1 MNFFTLLAEH
11 QQKNLFGIHLR
22 LLFKKIFLIIMQL
35 RLAFFI
41 LLTTS
46 IQLFSAPPV
55 KSQAI
60 DKVEIKLELKN
71 ESLLKAFQQIE
82 KQTSFHF
89 MYRHADV
96 KGIIVSEMPSSTQ
109 SVEAILK
116 QLLAKTNL
124 GFKQVD
130 DRILIVN
137 NMNSVYVERVLSQT
151 SDLTNAQEKDIV
163 VKGQVKDSKG
173 ETLPGVSVRVKGT
186 AAGTSTDMNGN
197 YSLSV
202 PDNATIVYTY
212 IGYITQEIIVNSRT
226 TINVTLEA
234 SSTSLSEIVVTA
246 LGIEREAK
254 SLTYATQGVSAKELS
269 ETRSLNVVNSLQG
282 KVAGMTIESAGTGL
296 GSPSRVTLRGNR
308 SLTGNSGPL
317 YVIDGVQMSTAI
329 SNISPDNIESINVL
343 KGPNA
348 AALYGSAAQ
357 NGAIIIETKKGK
369 AGVVQVSLNETFIAG
384 SPIHYLNPQNVY
396 GQGVSGVYNATSE
409 ESWGPK
415 MTGQMVN
422 HWSNAPG
429 KKGTQYAFL
438 PQPNNFKDVF
448 QTSQY
453 VTHNFNASVGSEKTQ
468 TAFSYT
474 REEAKGLVQNNALR
488 RHNAS
493 IRVTSQL
500 RKWLTLDTKL
510 NYIRNEIDNQSG
522 TGDNAAN
529 NPYMNIYRL
538 PRNIVFDDLKQ
549 FEYTDPLTGKNKQ
562 NFWSPGSTIGRNPFW
577 ILNRVLNYQT
587 SDRLLALGSLT
598 INFTD
603 KLKMM
608 ARTSFDGGSNTLER
622 KAWED
627 SYGGGQDNFG
637 SYSGQIGGPGGVWN
651 SDAIVSYNDLITKD
665 LTFSGLVGANLRKLG
680 GSGSIST
687 STQAGL
693 TIPNFFSSGNTS
705 LVAGAFIPS
714 TQSESQSLYFSGNFG
729 WKNVLYLDVTGR
741 NDWSSTLPAA
751 SRSYFYPSIG
761 LSGIISDMIP
771 SLPSVI
777 SYAKVRASWAK
788 VGNSADPY
796 LLSRSAIFDGNGGNK
811 GFITL
816 GGVLPNKDLRPE
828 TTESYELGLDLRL
841 FKGRLGLDLTAY
853 KTNTFDQLFTISLP
867 SGSGAA
873 SFFTNGGD
881 VENRGIEAVI
891 SATPVQTKRG
901 FTWDL
906 SANLAKNRNWV
917 NKISDD
923 RPSIIVGGDSYMY
936 DYVVTQGQEFGN
948 IYTRGWQRDAQGRV
962 IVGPNGIPLFTAGR
976 TVKAANFNPDWMAAI
991 SNTLTYKNVSFSFLI
1006 EHRQGGSVVSTTDG
1020 LLFGEGSAAETL
1032 PGREGGLVF
1041 GQNFYTNETAVKA
1054 DGSPNTIAITSEAF
1068 WKTVGGRNTPI
1079 GEAFV
1084 TDATNTRLREAS
1096 IGFTLPKSML
1106 TKLPF
1111 VSNAKLSLVGRN
1123 LFFLYKK
1130 GNWDPEI
1137 LSSANTSAAG
1147 GQTYLPPTE
1156 RTFGLNLKLD
1166 F

>member
-1 MNFFTLLAEH
+1 MNIFTLLAEN
-11 QQKNLFGIHLR
+11 QQKPRFAYYLRQLFDK
-22 LLFKKIFLIIMQL
+22 LLMIIMQL

-41 LLTTS
+41 VLTTS

-71 ESLLKAFQQIE
+71 ESLVKAFQKIE
-82 KQTSFHF
+82 KQSQFQF
-89 MYRHADV
+89 MYRYADV
-96 KGIIVSEMPSSTQ
+96 KDINKLELSAEKMSVSD
-109 SVEAILK
+109 ILK
-116 QLLAKTNL
+116 ELLSNTSL
-124 GFKQVD
+124 DFKQVD
-130 DRILIVN
+130 NRIMIVN
-137 NMNSVYVERVLSQT
+137 NLRGGNDANT
-151 SDLTNAQEKDIV
+151 SKLDNAATSLLDIV
-163 VKGQVKDSKG
+163 VKGQVKDDKG
-173 ETLPGVSVRVKGT
+173 ETLPGVSVMVKGS
-186 AAGTSTDMNGN
+186 ANGTSTDINGN
-197 YSLSV
+197 YSINV
-202 PDNATIVYTY
+202 PDNSTLVFTY
-212 IGYITQEIIVNSRT
+212 IGYVTQEVVVNNRSM
-226 TINVTLEA
+226 INVTLA
-234 SSTSLSEIVVTA
+234 TSATSLSEVVVTA

-254 SLTYATQGVSAKELS
+254 SLTYATQGVSAKELT

-296 GSPSRVTLRGNR
+296 GSPSRVVLRGNR
-308 SLTGNSGPL
+308 SLTGGSGPL

-369 AGVVQVSLNETFIAG
+369 AGFVQVSLNETFIAG
-384 SPIHYLNPQNVY
+384 SPIHYLEPQNEY
-396 GQGVSGVYNATSE
+396 GQGVSGIYNATAE

-429 KKGTQYAFL
+429 KAGTQYAFL
-438 PQPNNFKDVF
+438 PQPNNFRDIF
-448 QTSQY
+448 NTSQY
-453 VTHNFNASVGSEKTQ
+453 VTHNFNASVGSQNTQ
-468 TAFSYT
+468 SAFSYT
-474 REEAKGLVQNNALR
+474 REEAKGLVDNNELR

-493 IRVTSQL
+493 VRVTSQL

-538 PRNIVFDDLKQ
+538 PRNVAFEDLRQ

-562 NFWSPGSTIGRNPFW
+562 NFWSPGSTIGRNPYW

-587 SDRLLALGSLT
+587 SDRLLAMGSLT

-603 KLKMM
+603 KLKVM

-637 SYSGQIGGPGGVWN
+637 SYSGSIGGPSGVWN
-651 SDAIVSYNDLITKD
+651 SDAIISYNDQITKNINV
-665 LTFSGLVGANLRKLG
+665 SGLVGANLRKQD
-680 GSGSIST
+680 GSGSIAT

-693 TIPNFFSSGNTS
+693 TIPNFFSLANTS
-705 LVAGAFIPS
+705 LVAGSFTPS
-714 TQSESQSLYFSGNFG
+714 TRMESQSLYFSGNFG

-741 NDWSSTLPAA
+741 NDWSSTLPAN
-751 SRSYFYPSIG
+751 SRSYFYPSVG
-761 LSGIISDMIP
+761 LSAVISDMIP
-771 SLPSVI
+771 SLPSAL
-777 SYAKVRASWAK
+777 SYAKLRASWAK

-796 LLSRSAIFDGNGGNK
+796 QLSRSALFNGNGGNN
-811 GFITL
+811 GFIIL
-816 GGVLPNKDLRPE
+816 GSVLPNSELRPE
-828 TTESYELGLDLRL
+828 TTEGYELGLDLR
-841 FKGRLGLDLTAY
+841 FFQGRLGLDLTAY
-853 KTNTFDQLFTISLP
+853 KTNTFDQLFTIALP

-881 VENRGIEAVI
+881 VQNTGFEAII

-906 SANLAKNRNWV
+906 STNFATNRNWV

-923 RPSIIVGGDSYMY
+923 RPRIIVGGDSYLY
-936 DYVVTQGQEFGN
+936 DFVVEQGKEFGD

-962 IVGPNGIPLFTAGR
+962 IVGANGIPLFTSGR
-976 TVKAANFNPDWMAAI
+976 TVKAANFNPDWMGAI
-991 SNTLTYKNVSFSFLI
+991 SNTLSYKNLSFSFLI
-1006 EHRQGGSVVSTTDG
+1006 EHRQGGSMVSSTDA
-1020 LLFGEGSAAETL
+1020 LLFGEGITAETL
-1032 PGREGGLVF
+1032 PGREGGLIF
-1041 GQNFYTNETAVKA
+1041 GQNLFGHETAVKA
-1054 DGSPNTIAITSEAF
+1054 DGTPNTTAITSENF

-1084 TDATNTRLREAS
+1084 VDATNTRMREAS
-1096 IGFTLPKSML
+1096 IGFTLPKSAL
-1106 TKLPF
+1106 AKLPF
-1111 VSNAKLSLVGRN
+1111 VSNAKISLVGRN

-1137 LSSANTSAAG
+1137 LSSTNTSAAG
-1147 GQTYLPPTE
+1147 GQSYLPPTE

>member
-1 MNFFTLLAEH
+1 MNIFTLLAEN
-11 QQKNLFGIHLR
+11 QQKTHFAYYLRQLFDK
-22 LLFKKIFLIIMQL
+22 LLLIIMQL

-41 LLTTS
+41 VLTTS

-71 ESLLKAFQQIE
+71 ESLVNAFQKIE
-82 KQTSFHF
+82 KQSQFQF
-89 MYRHADV
+89 MYRYADV
-96 KGIIVSEMPSSTQ
+96 KDIKKLELSADKM
-109 SVEAILK
+109 SVADILK
-116 QLLAKTNL
+116 ELLSNTSL
-124 GFKQVD
+124 DFKQVD
-130 DRILIVN
+130 NRIMIVN
-137 NMNSVYVERVLSQT
+137 NLKGG
-151 SDLTNAQEKDIV
+151 SDANNVKLNDNAASNLLDMV
-163 VKGQVKDSKG
+163 VKGQVKDDKG
-173 ETLPGVSVRVKGT
+173 ETLPGVSVMVKGS
-186 AAGTSTDMNGN
+186 ANGTSTDINGN
-197 YSLSV
+197 YSINV
-202 PDNATIVYTY
+202 PDNATLVFTY
-212 IGYITQEIIVNSRT
+212 IGYVTQEVVVSNRSM
-226 TINVTLEA
+226 INVTLAA
-234 SSTSLSEIVVTA
+234 SATSLSEVVVTA

-254 SLTYATQGVSAKELS
+254 SLTYSTQGVSAKELS

-296 GSPSRVTLRGNR
+296 GSPSRVLLRGNR
-308 SLTGNSGPL
+308 SLTGSSGPL
-317 YVIDGVQMSTAI
+317 YVIDGVQMTTAI

-369 AGVVQVSLNETFIAG
+369 KGVVQVSLNETFIAG
-384 SPIHYLNPQNVY
+384 SPIHYLDPQNVY
-396 GQGVSGVYNATSE
+396 GQGVGGVYNATSE

-438 PQPNNFKDVF
+438 PQPDNFKDVF

-453 VTHNFNASVGSEKTQ
+453 LTHNLNASVGSEITQ

-474 REEAKGLVQNNALR
+474 REEAKGLVENNELR

-493 IRVTSQL
+493 IRVISQL

-522 TGDNAAN
+522 TGDNAGN

-538 PRNIVFDDLKQ
+538 PRNIAIQDLKQ

-587 SDRLLALGSLT
+587 SDRLLAMGSLT

-603 KLKMM
+603 KLKVM
-608 ARTSFDGGSNTLER
+608 ARTSYDGGSNTLER

-627 SYGGGQDNFG
+627 SYGGGGDNFG
-637 SYSGQIGGPGGVWN
+637 RYNGQIGGPSGVWN
-651 SDAIVSYNDLITKD
+651 SDAIVTYNDQITKS
-665 LTFSGLVGANLRKLG
+665 LNVSGIVGANLRKQD

-705 LVAGAFIPS
+705 LVTGSFDPS
-714 TQSESQSLYFSGNFG
+714 TQMESQSLYFSGNLG

-761 LSGIISDMIP
+761 LSGVISDMIP
-771 SLPSVI
+771 SLPSAI

-796 LLSRSAIFDGNGGNK
+796 LLSRSALFNGSGGNN

-828 TTESYELGLDLRL
+828 TTESFELGLDLR
-841 FKGRLGLDLTAY
+841 FFQGRLGLDLTAY

-881 VENRGIEAVI
+881 VENKGIEAVI

-901 FTWDL
+901 FIWDL
-906 SANLAKNRNWV
+906 STNFAKNRNWV

-936 DYVVTQGQEFGN
+936 EYVVKQGAEYGD
-948 IYTRGWQRDAQGRV
+948 IYTRGYQRDAQGRV
-962 IVGPNGIPLFTAGR
+962 IVGANGIPLFTAGK
-976 TVKAANFNPDWMAAI
+976 TVKAANFNPDWMGAI
-991 SNTLTYKNVSFSFLI
+991 SNTLTYKNISFGFLI
-1006 EHRQGGSVVSTTDG
+1006 EHRQGGSLVSATDG
-1020 LLFGEGSAAETL
+1020 LLYGEGSAKETL
-1032 PGREGGLVF
+1032 AGREGGLIF
-1041 GQNFYTNETAVKA
+1041 GQNFFNNETAVKS
-1054 DGSPNTIAITSEAF
+1054 DGSPNTTAITAEAF

-1084 TDATNTRLREAS
+1084 MDATNTRLREAS
-1096 IGFTLPKSML
+1096 IGLTLPKSML
-1106 TKLPF
+1106 AKLPF

-1137 LSSANTSAAG
+1137 LSSTNTAAAG
-1147 GQTYLPPTE
+1147 GQIYLPPTE

>member
-1 MNFFTLLAEH
+1 MNIFTLLAEN
-11 QQKNLFGIHLR
+11 QQKPTFAYHLR
-22 LLFKKIFLIIMQL
+22 LLFGKLLLIIMQL

-41 LLTTS
+41 VLTTS

-60 DKVEIKLELKN
+60 DQVEIKLELRN
-71 ESLLKAFQQIE
+71 ESLLKAFQKIE
-82 KQTSFHF
+82 KQSQFQF
-89 MYRHADV
+89 MYRYADV
-96 KGIIVSEMPSSTQ
+96 KDINKLELSAEKMSVSN
-109 SVEAILK
+109 ILK
-116 QLLAKTNL
+116 ELLSNTSL
-124 GFKQVD
+124 DFKQVD
-130 DRILIVN
+130 NRIMIVN
-137 NMNSVYVERVLSQT
+137 NLRGGNDANTGKLKG
-151 SDLTNAQEKDIV
+151 NAASNLLDIV
-163 VKGQVKDSKG
+163 VKGQVKDAKG
-173 ETLPGVSVRVKGT
+173 ETLPGVSVMVKGT
-186 AAGTSTDMNGN
+186 AIGTSTNIDGN
-197 YSLSV
+197 YSINV
-202 PDNATIVYTY
+202 PDNATIVFTY
-212 IGYITQEIIVNSRT
+212 IGYVAQEVVVNNRSM
-226 TINVTLEA
+226 INVTLEPSA
-234 SSTSLSEIVVTA
+234 TSLGEVVVTA

-254 SLTYATQGVSAKELS
+254 SLTYATQGVSAKELA

-296 GSPSRVTLRGNR
+296 GSPSRVVLRGNR
-308 SLTGNSGPL
+308 SLTGGSGPL

-369 AGVVQVSLNETFIAG
+369 AGIVQVSLNETFIAG
-384 SPIHYLNPQNVY
+384 SPIHYLEPQNEY
-396 GQGVSGVYNATSE
+396 GQGVSGIYNATAE

-429 KKGTQYAFL
+429 KAGTQYAFL
-438 PQPNNFKDVF
+438 PQPDNFKNVF
-448 QTSQY
+448 NTSQY
-453 VTHNFNASVGSEKTQ
+453 VTHNLNASVGSQNTQ

-474 REEAKGLVQNNALR
+474 REEAKGLVDNNELR

-538 PRNIVFDDLKQ
+538 PRNIAFKDLQQ

-587 SDRLLALGSLT
+587 SDRLLAMGSFT

-603 KLKMM
+603 KLKVM
-608 ARTSFDGGSNTLER
+608 ARTSFDGGANTLER

-637 SYSGQIGGPGGVWN
+637 SYSGSIGGPGGVWN
-651 SDAIVSYNDLITKD
+651 SDAIVTYNDQITKN
-665 LTFSGLVGANLRKLG
+665 LNVSGLVGANLRKQG

-705 LVAGAFIPS
+705 LVAGSFLPS
-714 TQSESQSLYFSGNFG
+714 DQMESQSLYFSGNFG
-729 WKNVLYLDVTGR
+729 WKNVLYLDITGR
-741 NDWSSTLPAA
+741 NDWSSTLPAD
-751 SRSYFYPSIG
+751 SRSYFYPSVG
-761 LSGIISDMIP
+761 LSAILSDIIP
-771 SLPSVI
+771 SLPSVLT
-777 SYAKVRASWAK
+777 YAKVRASWAK
-788 VGNSADPY
+788 VGNGTSPY
-796 LLSRSAIFDGNGGNK
+796 RLSREAFFNGNGGNK

-816 GGVLPNKDLRPE
+816 GSELPSKDLKPE
-828 TTESYELGLDLRL
+828 STEGYELGLDLR
-841 FKGRLGLDLTAY
+841 FFNGRLGLDLTAY
-853 KTNTFDQLFTISLP
+853 KTNTFDQLFTIALP

-881 VENRGIEAVI
+881 VENKGIEAII
-891 SATPVQTKRG
+891 SATPIQTTRG

-906 SANLAKNRNWV
+906 STNFAKNRNWV

-936 DYVVTQGQEFGN
+936 DFVVAQGQEFGN

-962 IVGPNGIPLFTAGR
+962 IVGANGVPLFTPGR
-976 TVKAANFNPDWMAAI
+976 TVKSANFNPDWMGAI
-991 SNTLTYKNVSFSFLI
+991 SNTFSYKNLSLSFLI
-1006 EHRQGGSVVSTTDG
+1006 EHRQGGTVVSTTDG
-1020 LLFGEGSAAETL
+1020 LLFGEGITAETL
-1032 PGREGGLVF
+1032 PGREGGLIF
-1041 GQNFYTNETAVKA
+1041 GQNLFGHEVAVKA
-1054 DGSPNTIAITSEAF
+1054 DGTPNTTAITSEAF

-1084 TDATNTRLREAS
+1084 VDATNTRMREAS

-1137 LSSANTSAAG
+1137 LSSVNTSAAG